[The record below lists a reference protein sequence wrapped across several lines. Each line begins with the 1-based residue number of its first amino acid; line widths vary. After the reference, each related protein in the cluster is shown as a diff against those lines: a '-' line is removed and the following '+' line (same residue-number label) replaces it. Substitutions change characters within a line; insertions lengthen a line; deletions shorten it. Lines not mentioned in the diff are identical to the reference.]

1 MLSSQL
7 VGEITFNHDVLN
19 LSIMGIFITNLFLIM
34 LIISLYKA
42 TSGKRT

>member
-7 VGEITFNHDVLN
+7 VGEITFNHDALN

-42 TSGKRT
+42 TNGKRT